1 MSREALKAEL
11 RARLLPVESWSIEGG
26 AARSDFDLNP
36 DAVREERTLR
46 AAAVLIPIIAHEGG
60 ATVLM
65 TRRSDTLA
73 SHTGQIAFPG
83 GRLDPGETAVQAA
96 LREADEEVALEP
108 KAVEVLGLSDAYE
121 TGTGFLVTPVIGW
134 LERPPVTTPS
144 PDEVAEVFETPWDF
158 LMDAA
163 NHRRDFYDLD
173 EGLRRWFWAMPWG
186 ERYIWGVTAGILK
199 GLHARLYGDEAQP
212 VAAADEDAA

>member
-1 MSREALKAEL
+1 MSLETLKA
-11 RARLLPVESWSIEGG
+11 RLAERLMPVETWRPGIV
-26 AARSDFDLNP
+26 AARSDYDLNP
-36 DAVREERTLR
+36 DSARPVKALR
-46 AAAVLIPIIAHEGG
+46 PAAVLIPIVARPEG
-60 ATVLM
+60 ASVLL
-65 TRRSDTLA
+65 TRRADTLA
-73 SHTGQIAFPG
+73 RHTGQIAFPG

-96 LREADEEVALEP
+96 LREADEEVALNP
-108 KAVEVLGLSDAYE
+108 ASVEVMGLSDAYE

-134 LERPPVTTPS
+134 LNAPPLVTPS

-163 NHRRDFYDLD
+163 NHRRDFYDMD

-199 GLHARLYGDEAQP
+199 ALHARLYGDEPAP
-212 VAAADEDAA
+212 EAAADEDAG